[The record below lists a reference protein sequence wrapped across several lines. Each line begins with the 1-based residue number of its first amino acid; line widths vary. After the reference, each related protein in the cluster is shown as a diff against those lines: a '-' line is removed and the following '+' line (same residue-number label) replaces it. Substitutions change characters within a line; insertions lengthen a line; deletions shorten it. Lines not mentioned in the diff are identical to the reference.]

1 MKKQR
6 CLRGIVA
13 GILSLSLLLG
23 NTAVFAEEWA
33 FSDRI
38 AALRE
43 MDSVWVDYARTQI
56 DRDLNAPEAYTE
68 ANSALPEKYDL
79 RVEGLST
86 AVKDQS
92 PLSDCYAFGA
102 IGSVESNYLKQT
114 GKTGNTPSFSE
125 KHLAY
130 FAQHTRPDNLN
141 QAGEGIVSL
150 KDDGTVDETGVGLE
164 WGMPTLSIGQLSN
177 GEGVVSTGLV
187 PHTADDGTMESTK
200 LWTVSEDYRNLSEAR
215 VTQAEILSTPANYS
229 SGSYQ
234 YDAQATQNIKKHLV
248 DNGALCISM
257 GVYDA
262 KSAEDAKSVWNEA
275 TGAYYSKPETRSNH
289 AVTLIGWDDTFSK
302 TNFSVGNQPAGDGA
316 WLIKNSW
323 GNTSSGMNFLNAVPN
338 AAGSKDCGYFWMSY
352 YEGSI
357 MTPVSYQVDVGADDH
372 DNLMQYDYLNIRN
385 PYSMIG
391 EIIKTILTTK
401 GITADKSVANVF
413 TAQGYETLSAVSF
426 IAPAPG
432 CNVDIQIYR
441 NGSPGEI
448 AERTPD
454 VTLNTEAVESAGFH
468 TLDLG
473 EKAINLRPNEAYTI
487 VQTITSKNESYLPV
501 ELGSELEKNPSG
513 GMTGA
518 QAVCNPGESYVQ
530 TSEGWTDLSQIG
542 EVTLKEQSK
551 EMTFTVGNAM
561 IKAYTNNR
569 EATAAELVMAQID
582 ALGEIISLDQE
593 SQVVAARAAYD
604 ALPQREKAQVENIA
618 VLEAA
623 EAKIAALKAAQPQPE
638 PQTSVQTVDTKGNAT
653 TGVTGVGTG
662 LWVGAGLLAIML
674 IIGGCYA
681 KKRMM

>member
-56 DRDLNAPEAYTE
+56 DRDLNEPEAYTE

-79 RVEGLST
+79 RSKGLST

-114 GKTGNTPSFSE
+114 GNTPSFSE

-130 FAQHTRPDNLN
+130 FAQHSRPDNLD

-150 KDDGTVDETGVGLE
+150 KDDGTVDETGAGLE
-164 WGMPTLSIGQLSN
+164 WGVPTLSIGQLSN
-177 GEGVVSTGLV
+177 GEGVVSTAMV

-229 SGSYQ
+229 TGSYQ

-248 DNGALCISM
+248 DNGALCIGM

-262 KSAEDAKSVWNEA
+262 KSAEDAKSVWNEEK
-275 TGAYYSKPETRSNH
+275 GAYYSKPETRSNH

-323 GNTSSGMNFLNAVPN
+323 GDTPSSMNFLNAVPN

-372 DNLMQYDYLNIRN
+372 DNLVQYDYLNIRN

-391 EIIKTILTTK
+391 EIIKAILTTK

-413 TAQGYETLSAVSF
+413 TAQGYEILSAVSF

-432 CNVDIQIYR
+432 CDVDIQIYR

-473 EKAINLRPNEAYTI
+473 EKAINLCPNEAYTI

-551 EMTFTVGNAM
+551 GMTFTVGNAM

-653 TGVTGVGTG
+653 TGITGVGTG

>member
-1 MKKQR
+1 
-6 CLRGIVA
+6 
-13 GILSLSLLLG
+13 
-23 NTAVFAEEWA
+23 
-33 FSDRI
+33 
-38 AALRE
+38 
-43 MDSVWVDYARTQI
+43 
-56 DRDLNAPEAYTE
+56 
-68 ANSALPEKYDL
+68 
-79 RVEGLST
+79 
-86 AVKDQS
+86 
-92 PLSDCYAFGA
+92 
-102 IGSVESNYLKQT
+102 
-114 GKTGNTPSFSE
+114 
-125 KHLAY
+125 
-130 FAQHTRPDNLN
+130 
-141 QAGEGIVSL
+141 
-150 KDDGTVDETGVGLE
+150 
-164 WGMPTLSIGQLSN
+164 
-177 GEGVVSTGLV
+177 
-187 PHTADDGTMESTK
+187 
-200 LWTVSEDYRNLSEAR
+200 
-215 VTQAEILSTPANYS
+215 
-229 SGSYQ
+229 
-234 YDAQATQNIKKHLV
+234 
-248 DNGALCISM
+248 SM

-275 TGAYYSKPETRSNH
+275 KGAYYSKPETRSNH

-302 TNFSVGNQPAGDGA
+302 DNFSDVNQPAGDGA

-323 GNTSSGMNFLNAVPN
+323 GDTPSSSGMNFLNAVPN
-338 AAGSKDCGYFWMSY
+338 SEGGKDCGYFWMSY

-357 MTPVSYQVDVGADDH
+357 MTPVSYQVDVGADDY
-372 DNLMQYDYLNIRN
+372 DNLVQYDYLNIRSV
-385 PYSMIG
+385 YSTIG

-426 IAPAPG
+426 NATAPG

-542 EVTLKEQSK
+542 EVTLKEESK
-551 EMTFTVGNAM
+551 ETTFTVGNAM

-569 EATAAELVMAQID
+569 EATAVELVMAQID

-593 SQVVAARAAYD
+593 PQVVAARTAYD
-604 ALPQREKAQVENIA
+604 ALTQSEKDQVENIA

-623 EAKIAALKAAQPQPE
+623 EAKIAALKAAQPQP
-638 PQTSVQTVDTKGNAT
+638 QTTAQTVAAKGNAT
-653 TGVTGVGTG
+653 TGITGVGTG